1 MYSSY
6 ISAVQT
12 EGEVIVVKSEEQ
24 IPLKPELPDAKLE
37 EVEISLGDLT
47 ASQGFTRYGPIFV
60 C

>member
-6 ISAVQT
+6 ISVVQT
-12 EGEVIVVKSEEQ
+12 EGKVIVVKSEEQ
-24 IPLKPELPDAKLE
+24 IPLKPKLADAKLE
-37 EVEISLGDLT
+37 KVKISLGDLI

>member
-1 MYSSY
+1 M
-6 ISAVQT
+6 VQT